1 MNNIETPVEILFQ
14 KAEAYSQTT
23 LELLKLKA
31 IDKSAEVVSSLAYK
45 LIISIVVSM
54 FVLCIN
60 IAIALWLGEVIGK
73 TYFGFMVVAGGYVVL
88 SILIY
93 VFRKKW
99 IMKPVNNSII
109 NQMLQQYE

>member
-1 MNNIETPVEILFQ
+1 MNDIETPVELLFQ

-31 IDKSAEVVSSLAYK
+31 IDKSAAVVSTLTSQ
-45 LIISIVVSM
+45 LIIAIVVSM

-60 IAIALWLGEVIGK
+60 IAIALWIGEMLGK
-73 TYFGFMVVAGGYVVL
+73 SYMGFMVVAGGYFVL
-88 SILIY
+88 AILIY

-99 IMKPVNNSII
+99 VKKPVNNSII
-109 NQMLQQYE
+109 KQMLY